1 MTFLKDRVIAEQ
13 FAKDSLEAMLQGDVD
28 NMRSERGKLLWQL
41 FTLPVTGA
49 DFFFN
54 GINIALICC
63 SQYMF
68 CLNDMWLFSDKLKEE
83 LVKEQSA
90 KEVVSFPDM

>member
-1 MTFLKDRVIAEQ
+1 MVSYCDSCLHCL
-13 FAKDSLEAMLQGDVD
+13 SLELI
-28 NMRSERGKLLWQL
+28 
-41 FTLPVTGA
+41 
-49 DFFFN
+49 

-83 LVKEQSA
+83 LVKERSA